1 MREKLRILRLYFCTF
16 QLLITCLLM
25 PTKVSALSYVVTTND
40 IDGDGVRNSTELGI
54 GTDPNVFNQFDGYI
68 DSSTF
73 TYAFNLYDQWDEYLL
88 SSYQAEVY
96 SEVSAGSATFWRP
109 LVANSE
115 ASITYKFNFQEDIH
129 SAKVKANLKAWTEGA
144 DVNFD
149 SAARAYLDVSS
160 NGLDWSLINEST
172 PPNAEEVL
180 SVIDIS
186 GFVAGSASIYIRA
199 RLTGSRSWYNDGL
212 IFSQFLRTSSSDK
225 ESFAINV
232 SLLPEPSSYARV
244 LGGLA
249 LGLVSLRRRLS

>member
-1 MREKLRILRLYFCTF
+1 MSEKFRVVKLCFCTF
-16 QLLITCLLM
+16 QILFTCLLM
-25 PTKVSALSYVVTTND
+25 PTKVSALSFVVTTND

-54 GTDPNVFNQFDGYI
+54 GTDPNVFNQFDGYV

-115 ASITYKFNFQEDIH
+115 ASIIYKFNFQEDIQ
-129 SAKVKANLKAWTEGA
+129 SAKIKANLKAWTEGA

-160 NGLDWSLINEST
+160 NGLDWTLINEST

-180 SVIDIS
+180 DVIDIS
-186 GFVAGSASIYIRA
+186 GFVAGSDSIYIRA
-199 RLTGSRSWYNDGL
+199 RLTGSRSWGNDGL
-212 IFSQFLRTSSSDK
+212 IFSQFLRTDPSDK

-232 SLLPEPSSYARV
+232 SLLPEPSSYALL
-244 LGGLA
+244 LGCLA
-249 LGLVSLRRRLS
+249 LGIVALRRSL

>member
-1 MREKLRILRLYFCTF
+1 MSEKFRIIKLHFCIL
-16 QLLITCLLM
+16 QLLLTFLAV
-25 PTKVSALSYVVTTND
+25 PSTVSALSYVVTTD
-40 IDGDGVRNSTELGI
+40 DLDGDGVRNSTELGI
-54 GTDPNVFNQFDGYI
+54 GTDPNVFNQFDGYV

-115 ASITYKFNFQEDIH
+115 ASIIYKFNFQEDIH

-160 NGLDWSLINEST
+160 NGLDWILINEST

-180 SVIDIS
+180 DVINVS
-186 GFVAGSASIYIRA
+186 GFVAGSDSIYIRA
-199 RLTGSRSWYNDGL
+199 RLTGSRSWWNDGL
-212 IFSQFLRTSSSDK
+212 IFSQFLRTDPSDK

-232 SLLPEPSSYARV
+232 SLLPEPSSYA
-244 LGGLA
+244 LLIGCLA
-249 LGLVSLRRRLS
+249 LGIVALRRRL

>member
-1 MREKLRILRLYFCTF
+1 MSEKFRIVKLHICIFH
-16 QLLITCLLM
+16 LLFTCLLM

-54 GTDPNVFNQFDGYI
+54 GTDPNVFNQFDGYV

-115 ASITYKFNFQEDIH
+115 ASIIYKFNFQEDIH
-129 SAKVKANLKAWTEGA
+129 SAKIKTHLYAWTEGA

-160 NGLDWSLINEST
+160 NGLDWTLINEST
-172 PPNAEEVL
+172 PPNAREVL
-180 SVIDIS
+180 DVIDIS
-186 GFVAGSASIYIRA
+186 GFVAGSDSIYIRA
-199 RLTGSRSWYNDGL
+199 RLTGSRSWGNDDL
-212 IFSQFLRTSSSDK
+212 IFSQFLRTNPSDK

-232 SLLPEPSSYARV
+232 SLIPEPSSYSLLFGSLT
-244 LGGLA
+244 LGFVA
-249 LGLVSLRRRLS
+249 LRRRL

>member
-1 MREKLRILRLYFCTF
+1 MSEKLKIVKLYFCTF
-16 QLLITCLLM
+16 QLLITCLVM

-40 IDGDGVRNSTELGI
+40 LDGDGVRNSTELGI

-73 TYAFNLYDQWDEYLL
+73 TYAFNLYDHWDEYLL

-115 ASITYKFNFQEDIH
+115 ASIIYKFNFQEDIH

-160 NGLDWSLINEST
+160 NGLDWILINEST

-180 SVIDIS
+180 DVIDVS
-186 GFVAGSASIYIRA
+186 GFVAGSDSIYIRA
-199 RLTGSRSWYNDGL
+199 RLIGSRSWWNDGL
-212 IFSQFLRTSSSDK
+212 IFSQFLRTDPSDK

-232 SLLPEPSSYARV
+232 SLLPEPSSYALL
-244 LGGLA
+244 LGCLA
-249 LGLVSLRRRLS
+249 LGIVALRRRL

>member
-1 MREKLRILRLYFCTF
+1 MSEKFRVVKLCFCTF
-16 QLLITCLLM
+16 QLLFTCLLI

-54 GTDPNVFNQFDGYI
+54 GTDPNVFNQFGGYI

-115 ASITYKFNFQEDIH
+115 ASIIYKFNFQEDIH
-129 SAKVKANLKAWTEGA
+129 SAKIKTHLYAWTEGA

-160 NGLDWSLINEST
+160 NGLDWTLINEST
-172 PPNAEEVL
+172 PPNAREVL
-180 SVIDIS
+180 DVIDIS
-186 GFVAGSASIYIRA
+186 GFVAGSDSIYIRA
-199 RLTGSRSWYNDGL
+199 RLTGSRSWGNDDL
-212 IFSQFLRTSSSDK
+212 IFSQFLRTNPSDK

-232 SLLPEPSSYARV
+232 SLIPEPSSYSLLFGSLT
-244 LGGLA
+244 LGFVA
-249 LGLVSLRRRLS
+249 LRRRL

>member
-1 MREKLRILRLYFCTF
+1 MSEKFRIVKLHIWIFH
-16 QLLITCLLM
+16 LLFTCLLM

-54 GTDPNVFNQFDGYI
+54 GTDPNVFNQFDGYV

-115 ASITYKFNFQEDIH
+115 ASIIYKFNFQEDIH

-160 NGLDWSLINEST
+160 DGLDWTLINEST

-180 SVIDIS
+180 DVIDIS
-186 GFVAGSASIYIRA
+186 GFVAGSDSIYIRA
-199 RLTGSRSWYNDGL
+199 RLTGSRSWGNDDL
-212 IFSQFLRTSSSDK
+212 IFSQFLRTNPSDK

-232 SLLPEPSSYARV
+232 SLIPEPSSYSLLFGSLT
-244 LGGLA
+244 LGFVA
-249 LGLVSLRRRLS
+249 LRRRL

>member
-1 MREKLRILRLYFCTF
+1 MSEKFRVVKLCFCTF
-16 QLLITCLLM
+16 QLLFTCLLI

-54 GTDPNVFNQFDGYI
+54 GTDPNVFNQFGGYI

-115 ASITYKFNFQEDIH
+115 ASIIYKFNFQEDIH
-129 SAKVKANLKAWTEGA
+129 SAKIKTHLYAWTEGA

-160 NGLDWSLINEST
+160 NGLDWTLINEST
-172 PPNAEEVL
+172 PPNAREVL
-180 SVIDIS
+180 DVIDIS
-186 GFVAGSASIYIRA
+186 GFVAGSDSIYIRA
-199 RLTGSRSWYNDGL
+199 RLTGSRSWGNDGL
-212 IFSQFLRTSSSDK
+212 IFSQFLRTSPSDK

-232 SLLPEPSSYARV
+232 SLIPEPYSYSLLFGSLT
-244 LGGLA
+244 LGFVA
-249 LGLVSLRRRLS
+249 LRRRL

>member
-1 MREKLRILRLYFCTF
+1 MSEKFRVVKLCFCTF
-16 QLLITCLLM
+16 QLLFTCLLI

-40 IDGDGVRNSTELGI
+40 LDGDGVRNSTELGI
-54 GTDPNVFNQFDGYI
+54 GTDPNVFNQFDGYV

-115 ASITYKFNFQEDIH
+115 ASIIYKFNFQEDIH
-129 SAKVKANLKAWTEGA
+129 SAKIKTHLYAWTEGA

-160 NGLDWSLINEST
+160 NGLDWTLINEST

-180 SVIDIS
+180 DVIDIS
-186 GFVAGSASIYIRA
+186 GFVAGSDSIYIRA
-199 RLTGSRSWYNDGL
+199 RLTGSRSWGNDDL
-212 IFSQFLRTSSSDK
+212 IFSQFLRTNPSDK

-232 SLLPEPSSYARV
+232 SLIPEPYSYSLLFGSLT
-244 LGGLA
+244 LGFVA
-249 LGLVSLRRRLS
+249 LRRRL